1 MTTVLRYLVCC
12 LLAIAFPI
20 QGYASACMLFCAP
33 GGHGA
38 QSAGAQAQNNN
49 GHGDVV
55 TAAKISVDMA
65 DHSSCEGM
73 DKQASGK
80 CSACAS
86 CCHAAAITVTI
97 LVPIAQVAR
106 SALIES
112 AMVCAT
118 GYITEGLERPPRAA

>member
-1 MTTVLRYLVCC
+1 MRYLVCC
-12 LLAIAFPI
+12 LLVIAFPI

-33 GGHGA
+33 GGHSV
-38 QSAGAQAQNNN
+38 QSAGAHAQNNN
-49 GHGDVV
+49 GHRDVV
-55 TAAKISVDMA
+55 TVANTSVAMA
-65 DHSSCEGM
+65 DHTNCAGM
-73 DKQASGK
+73 DNQGSGK

-112 AMVCAT
+112 AMFCAT